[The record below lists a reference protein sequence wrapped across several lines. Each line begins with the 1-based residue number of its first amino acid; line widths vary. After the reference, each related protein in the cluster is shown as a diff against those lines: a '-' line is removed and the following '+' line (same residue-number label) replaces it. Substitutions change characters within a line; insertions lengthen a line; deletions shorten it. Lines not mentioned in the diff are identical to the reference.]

1 MLDIG
6 KYKGKPVTT
15 NDDNL
20 KNRHIA
26 VIGES
31 GSGKTVECQRLICSA
46 VKQGHTIIAFDMHGT
61 LAGDQIFWKYK
72 ETFETYMYE
81 IHARESGIPCN
92 LFSPIKYR
100 DGTFENPID
109 TIGALT
115 DVVADTINAGCIQS
129 AELRKAFQ
137 YTYELGNY
145 DEMGFKAIDDA
156 LKFAGNKVAEVL
168 REKLYFLTSHN
179 VFVPGEKMFEEGKIN
194 IFRLS
199 RFNLKAQET
208 VAEMILS
215 YLWRLANAEQFKDKQ
230 IYIFVDECQNLPSG
244 KNNALAQILSEGRK
258 MGVNLIL
265 ATQMVL
271 QGNASAVQQRIMQC
285 GLMLYFKPAANR
297 VATTAKMIDARAEAE
312 WSRLLR
318 TLSIGEFVADG
329 SFIVDGKVKN
339 EALKISAVETK
350 GDVDEDREQISLYQ
364 SRMRGRSKNISV

>member
-1 MLDIG
+1 
-6 KYKGKPVTT
+6 
-15 NDDNL
+15 
-20 KNRHIA
+20 
-26 VIGES
+26 
-31 GSGKTVECQRLICSA
+31 
-46 VKQGHTIIAFDMHGT
+46 
-61 LAGDQIFWKYK
+61 
-72 ETFETYMYE
+72 
-81 IHARESGIPCN
+81 
-92 LFSPIKYR
+92 
-100 DGTFENPID
+100 
-109 TIGALT
+109 
-115 DVVADTINAGCIQS
+115 
-129 AELRKAFQ
+129 
-137 YTYELGNY
+137 
-145 DEMGFKAIDDA
+145 
-156 LKFAGNKVAEVL
+156 
-168 REKLYFLTSHN
+168 
-179 VFVPGEKMFEEGKIN
+179 MFEEGKIN

>member
-46 VKQGHTIIAFDMHGT
+46 VEQGHTIIAFDMHGT
-61 LAGDQIFWKYK
+61 LARDQIFWKYK
-72 ETFETYMYE
+72 EIFETYMYE
-81 IHARESGIPCN
+81 IHAHESGIPCN

-100 DGTFENPID
+100 DGTFESPID

-115 DVVADTINAGCIQS
+115 DVVADAINAGCAQS

-137 YTYELGNY
+137 YIYESGNY
-145 DEMGFKAIDDA
+145 DEIGFKAIDDA
-156 LKFAGNKVAEVL
+156 LKFAGNKVAEAL

-179 VFVPGEKMFEEGKIN
+179 VFVPGEMMFEEGKIN

-199 RFNLKAQET
+199 RFNLKTQET

-297 VATTAKMIDARAEAE
+297 VATTAKMIDARAETE

-318 TLSIGEFVADG
+318 TLNIGEFVADG

-350 GDVDEDREQISLYQ
+350 GDADENREQISLYQ
-364 SRMRGRSKNISV
+364 SEMRGVVRI